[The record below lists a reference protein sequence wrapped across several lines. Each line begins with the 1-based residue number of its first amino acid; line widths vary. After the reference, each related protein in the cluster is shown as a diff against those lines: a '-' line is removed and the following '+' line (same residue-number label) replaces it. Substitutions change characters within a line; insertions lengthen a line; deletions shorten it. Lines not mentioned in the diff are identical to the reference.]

1 MRIRVPDFLVSAW
14 APIEDWIN
22 VPIYKD
28 FRRIDVIL
36 LLAGIFA
43 VSYYW
48 YFGGWQQAIVG
59 GLMYILMLMAALWFF
74 R

>member
-1 MRIRVPDFLVSAW
+1 MWIRVPKFIVSAW
-14 APIEDWIN
+14 APIGDWIN

-36 LLAGIFA
+36 ILAGIFA

-48 YFGGWQQAIVG
+48 YYGDWRQAIIG
-59 GLMYILMLMAALWFF
+59 GLMYILILMTAVWL

>member
-1 MRIRVPDFLVSAW
+1 MRIRVPKFIVSAW
-14 APIEDWIN
+14 APIGDWIN

-36 LLAGIFA
+36 VISGVFTVA
-43 VSYYW
+43 YYW
-48 YFGGWQQAIVG
+48 YFYGWRQALIG
-59 GLMYILMLMAALWFF
+59 GLMYILIVMAGVWL